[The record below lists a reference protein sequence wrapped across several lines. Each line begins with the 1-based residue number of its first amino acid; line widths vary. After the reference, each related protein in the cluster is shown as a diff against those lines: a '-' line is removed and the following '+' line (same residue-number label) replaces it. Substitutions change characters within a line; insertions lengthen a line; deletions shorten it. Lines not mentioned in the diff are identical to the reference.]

1 MEGFVGVDSLPLKYP
16 HREMKK
22 ESAAPKLGGKEKK
35 TMKKLTFIF
44 VAFAFALSACGIA
57 LPEMVT
63 GSGKMTTQ
71 TFGVRNFDQI
81 RVGTSGV
88 LYIEQGDTFRVTVE
102 TDDNILPLLKV
113 EVQQGV
119 LMLGLKK
126 PATILQRETLIYR
139 VTLPALSALDVSGS
153 AETRVEDFTAE
164 SLNVNVSGSGDVMF
178 VNLAAPSLA
187 ARVSGSG
194 NVIVENLTADSVTCE
209 LSGSGEVRL
218 SGTAD
223 SLSVR
228 ISGSGDALLENLKTS
243 GAQVSVNGTGDAL
256 VWALDSLDVTISG
269 SGKVQY
275 AGSPRLTQTIS
286 GSGELVA
293 LGEK

>member
-1 MEGFVGVDSLPLKYP
+1 
-16 HREMKK
+16 
-22 ESAAPKLGGKEKK
+22 
-35 TMKKLTFIF
+35 MKKLTVVLF
-44 VAFAFALSACGIA
+44 VFAFALSACRTT
-57 LPEMVT
+57 LPEIVT
-63 GSGKMTTQ
+63 GSGKMATQ

-81 RVGTSGV
+81 RVSTSGV
-88 LYIEQGDTFRVTVE
+88 LYIEQGDEFRLTVE

-119 LMLGLKK
+119 LMLGIKD

-153 AETRVEDFTAE
+153 VETRVEDFTAE
-164 SLNVNVSGSGDVMF
+164 SLNINVSGSGNVIF
-178 VNLAAPSLA
+178 INLAAQSLST
-187 ARVSGSG
+187 RISGSG
-194 NVIVENLTADSVTCE
+194 NVIVENLTAQSVTCE
-209 LSGSGEVRL
+209 LGGSGEVRL
-218 SGTAD
+218 GGAAD
-223 SLSVR
+223 SLAVR